1 VPIAKRTSAVPT
13 TLKSRRESV
22 LERIAIS
29 LTVVASIAG
38 PLATRV
44 HAGSDSRR
52 TAVVDAVD
60 KVHGTVVSISSE
72 KKAASHSRWPFS
84 AEENQVPL
92 VSGMGSGVLI
102 DGRGYILTNHHV
114 VDRVQGIVV
123 QLFDGTTY
131 PARVLQFDAAMDLA
145 VIKIDPDHSLPAI
158 KVGTSSDL
166 MVGETVITIGNAY
179 GYENTVSVGIVSALH
194 RDVTLSDDQVY
205 RNLVQTDACINPG
218 NSGGPLINVDGE
230 LIGINVAVRAGAQ
243 GIGFALPIDE
253 VKLVATEM
261 ISARRLASAWHGLV
275 SGEQRTGS
283 KRRVVVSEV
292 QAGSPAET
300 AGFKPGDELIRVG
313 DLPVTSSLDLERGM
327 LDVRPGHPAQVAIRR
342 GKAETS
348 MPLDVRVVPG
358 AIANMASAD
367 PDDAVWRLLGIKTQ
381 PVSPDYVAAVSSK
394 LRGGLYI
401 QSVSPGSVAAAA
413 AIQQGDVL
421 VGMNVGT
428 RHWETIRADNIL
440 YVLRQ
445 PEMSQS
451 HSALLYVVRRNGI
464 QPRRVSF
471 ADSALHSILGR

>member
-1 VPIAKRTSAVPT
+1 
-13 TLKSRRESV
+13 
-22 LERIAIS
+22 
-29 LTVVASIAG
+29 
-38 PLATRV
+38 
-44 HAGSDSRR
+44 
-52 TAVVDAVD
+52 
-60 KVHGTVVSISSE
+60 
-72 KKAASHSRWPFS
+72 
-84 AEENQVPL
+84 
-92 VSGMGSGVLI
+92 
-102 DGRGYILTNHHV
+102 
-114 VDRVQGIVV
+114 
-123 QLFDGTTY
+123 
-131 PARVLQFDAAMDLA
+131 
-145 VIKIDPDHSLPAI
+145 
-158 KVGTSSDL
+158 
-166 MVGETVITIGNAY
+166 
-179 GYENTVSVGIVSALH
+179 
-194 RDVTLSDDQVY
+194 
-205 RNLVQTDACINPG
+205 
-218 NSGGPLINVDGE
+218 
-230 LIGINVAVRAGAQ
+230 
-243 GIGFALPIDE
+243 
-253 VKLVATEM
+253 M

-275 SGEQRTGS
+275 SSEQRTGS